1 MTNHTATSQAVVL
14 AAAEETIA
22 ASRTSQVALLVVVA
36 ETIYAPS
43 ARTSQLPVLVVAE
56 EDAQPSRTSQALALV
71 VYNEGARENNTL
83 RAWSFVLDGNT
94 FYVLHLGSLGT
105 YVCNLTQG
113 NQWSRWETQGM
124 DNWNADI
131 GLMWLGRVVAGDNQN
146 PVLWLV
152 DPEAEN
158 DEDDTKA
165 IIRTATVNIPA
176 RGRKTT
182 SIGMFSINA
191 AAGYPSMTGAE
202 LQLRFSD
209 DNGVTWFTLDPVV
222 FEAGNFNQNLQ
233 FGSLGT
239 FGQPGRILEITD
251 EGGSM
256 RLSDVDGEF
265 SMRLSDVDGEF
276 SSGDPWG
283 E

>member
-1 MTNHTATSQAVVL
+1 MTNLSATSQAHALVVL
-14 AAAEETIA
+14 EDGAASRASRTPQTYLLAVLDETIDA
-22 ASRTSQVALLVVVA
+22 QNARTSQVPSLVVW
-36 ETIYAPS
+36 ERTGE
-43 ARTSQLPVLVVAE
+43 ARVTNTSQLPVLY
-56 EDAQPSRTSQALALV
+56 
-71 VYNEGARENNTL
+71 VYNEGAREDNTL

-94 FYVLHLGSLGT
+94 FYVLHLGMLGT

-113 NQWSRWETQGM
+113 NQWSRWYTQGM
-124 DNWNADI
+124 DNWNADL
-131 GLMWLGRVVAGDNQN
+131 GLMWLGRIIAGDNQN
-146 PVLWLV
+146 PILWVV

-165 IIRTATVNIPA
+165 IIRTATVNVPA
-176 RGRKTT
+176 RGRKTV

-191 AAGYPSMTGAE
+191 AAGYPSVDGAT
-202 LQLRFSD
+202 LTLRFSD
-209 DNGVTWFTLDPVV
+209 DNGVTWFDLEPVE

-233 FGSLGT
+233 FGSLGS

-256 RLSDVDGEF
+256 RLSDVDAEF
-265 SMRLSDVDGEF
+265 TG
-276 SSGDPWG
+276 GDPWG